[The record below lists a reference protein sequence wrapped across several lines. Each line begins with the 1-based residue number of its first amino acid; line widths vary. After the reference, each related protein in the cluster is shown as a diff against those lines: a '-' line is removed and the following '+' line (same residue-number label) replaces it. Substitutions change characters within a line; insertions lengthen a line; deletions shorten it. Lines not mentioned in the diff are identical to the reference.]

1 MKPVDVEGL
10 RLHDYFD
17 IITNPIDLSTI
28 KSKLY
33 SGDYKNK
40 NEFAADMRLMFDNCY
55 KYNGEASDVAFVGR
69 RLQVIFEENYSKI
82 REDGEDDAGG
92 GHSVDHH
99 SLDVLV
105 QRLIKDHKRVLHQ
118 CNEFGKELQ
127 RLSLSVAT
135 IMSLL
140 EISNGQPPL
149 KVMKTSKL
157 F

>member
-1 MKPVDVEGL
+1 M
-10 RLHDYFD
+10 
-17 IITNPIDLSTI
+17 
-28 KSKLY
+28 
-33 SGDYKNK
+33 NK

-69 RLQVIFEENYSKI
+69 RLQVIFEKNYSKI
-82 REDGEDDAGG
+82 REDGEDDTGG
-92 GHSVDHH
+92 GHSVDHR

-118 CNEFGKELQ
+118 YNEFGKEIQ
-127 RLSLSVAT
+127 RLSSSVAT

-149 KVMKTSKL
+149 KVMKTGKIIQRL
-157 F
+157 FK